1 MPDVTVTISDPARQR
16 LDLVVADYN
25 AENGSSLDLS
35 GWLALHLRELAVQRE
50 FGTRVDQL
58 KRQAEDDLS
67 AAINAE
73 KARLLQSVDPGP
85 TGVDGSQT

>member
-1 MPDVTVTISDPARQR
+1 MPDVTVTVSDAARQR

-35 GWLALHLRELAVQRE
+35 RWLALHFRELAVQRE
-50 FGTRVDQL
+50 FGTRVEQL

-73 KARLLQSVDPGP
+73 KARLLQSVDPDP
-85 TGVDGSQT
+85 SGVDGSQS